1 MKKIALIGLI
11 VTLLVPTAALADA
24 SDFEFDPETG
34 SILKYVGTELEVVV
48 PDEINGVPVV
58 RIGYDAFVNEDVQ
71 ITSIVLPE
79 GLEIIDEDAFH
90 YQGSLQT
97 VDCPDSVRVIAEDA
111 FNYGYFSEEFDWPES
126 LEEIGECAF
135 YNTRLSGTIVL
146 PPNVA
151 TIGES
156 AFGVTE
162 VETIVLPSADIQIE
176 ANAFEDCEK
185 LKQIVFPAAI
195 SDEKLAEF
203 AELFAEMNPDAEV
216 VRGEPAISEEDSA
229 LPEVGEAS
237 ASEPVSVEPVPDVKY
252 ICEKAAISGYDID
265 PSILGGEYSV
275 TFHSDGSLTLIF
287 AGAVIDDLEWRVEDD
302 ALAADYYGA
311 GEFRF
316 VPGEQGYEL
325 DYMNAVRFYFTAD

>member
-1 MKKIALIGLI
+1 MPINRTGL
-11 VTLLVPTAALADA
+11 
-24 SDFEFDPETG
+24 S
-34 SILKYVGTELEVVV
+34 VGIFSF
-48 PDEINGVPVV
+48 P
-58 RIGYDAFVNEDVQ
+58 
-71 ITSIVLPE
+71 ITV
-79 GLEIIDEDAFH
+79 
-90 YQGSLQT
+90 
-97 VDCPDSVRVIAEDA
+97 
-111 FNYGYFSEEFDWPES
+111 
-126 LEEIGECAF
+126 
-135 YNTRLSGTIVL
+135 
-146 PPNVA
+146 
-151 TIGES
+151 
-156 AFGVTE
+156 
-162 VETIVLPSADIQIE
+162 
-176 ANAFEDCEK
+176 
-185 LKQIVFPAAI
+185 VFPAAI